1 MIDVKE
7 LRIGN
12 YVTYSA
18 DNPDCMAVLA
28 KIEAIY
34 GNFVN
39 VSFGVYDDQGEEVP
53 CTENRVPVR
62 ELYPIEINI
71 DQLKYN
77 GFDLNGVP
85 EDLVPVEDRDF
96 SDDTY
101 VWATGNSLDDTYTQV
116 CLYLDYRYDDWIAS
130 IDTPSIGMES
140 IRLKYVH
147 ELQNL
152 LTLMRIEKDIIL

>member
-1 MIDVKE
+1 MIGAKE
-7 LRIGN
+7 LQIGN

-39 VSFGVYDDQGEEVP
+39 VSFSVLDDQGEEVP
-53 CTENRVPVR
+53 GTQECVPVR

-77 GFDLNGVP
+77 GFDLNGLS
-85 EDLVPVEDRDF
+85 EDLVPAEDRDF

-101 VWATGNSLDDTYTQV
+101 VWATGNLIEDTYTQV
-116 CLYLDYRYDDWIAS
+116 CLYLDYRYDDWIVS
-130 IDTPSIGMES
+130 VDTPSIGMDS
-140 IRLKYVH
+140 VRLKYVH

-152 LTLMRIEKDIIL
+152 LTLMRIDKEIVL